1 MNLKSIDVSLVLY
14 LTERAARPTSR
25 KRYLWLS
32 KSGDGWL
39 TVVVLVS
46 YVIANAAIQL
56 FIVAC
61 SALAVERSLYWTI
74 KNTTRRRR
82 PPQAIP
88 GMRPIIIAH
97 DRFSL
102 PSGHTS
108 AAFLFITYMTHQVSP
123 IWGLGFIWATGVGAA
138 RVGLGV
144 HFPSDIFAGAIL
156 GSCVALA
163 MGAVFL

>member
-1 MNLKSIDVSLVLY
+1 MSLVLY

>member
-14 LTERAARPTSR
+14 LTERASRPTSR
-25 KRYLWLS
+25 RRYLWLS

-39 TVVVLVS
+39 TVAVLLS
-46 YVIANAAIQL
+46 YIISNAATQL
-56 FIVAC
+56 FIAAF
-61 SALAVERSLYWTI
+61 SGLAVERSLYWTI

-108 AAFLFITYMTHQVSP
+108 AAFLFITFMTQQVSP
-123 IWGLGFIWATGVGAA
+123 MWGLGYIWATGVGAA

-144 HFPSDIFAGAIL
+144 HFPSDIFAGALL
-156 GSCVALA
+156 GSCVAIA
-163 MGAVFL
+163 TGAVLL